1 MRELV
6 IFELMSL
13 IEGGHEIYGSKI
25 EPIRD
30 RKTLESLSNR
40 ELLDLLMNEIEFQG

>member
-25 EPIRD
+25 EPIKD
-30 RKTLESLSNR
+30 RNDLDSMSNR
-40 ELLDLLMNEIEFQG
+40 DLLDLLMNEIEFQG